1 MDVINHQSNG
11 AKGLRIAAT
20 ILVVLG
26 WVALLIGVIL
36 GFAYADE
43 IIFIFPMLAGAAG
56 LGLLYLSACLVRG
69 FASLVETAQLYR
81 DNNTP
86 LEDCEE

>member
-1 MDVINHQSNG
+1 MELINHQSNG

-20 ILVVLG
+20 IIVVLG

-43 IIFIFPMLAGAAG
+43 VIYIVPMLCGAAG
-56 LGLLYLSACLVRG
+56 LGVAYLGACVLRG
-69 FASLVETAQLYR
+69 FASLVEAAQLYL
-81 DNNTP
+81 DNNAP
-86 LEDCEE
+86 QIDVEE